1 MPGAFGVLANTGTA
15 LCACQDEGS
24 KQNYPLESRLSF
36 HFEGQHSP
44 VSDTKTVKSL
54 VLKLHTHQHIRF
66 FFLLDM
72 HTHMHKLNN
81 ADDTQTNTHGHRQTD
96 LKEIV
101 IVYHHQSFVIGKRV
115 QHQVSETSA
124 ALV

>member
-1 MPGAFGVLANTGTA
+1 MPGAFGVLANTGMA

-36 HFEGQHSP
+36 QFEGQHSP
-44 VSDTKTVKSL
+44 VSDTKTVKRF

-72 HTHMHKLNN
+72 HTHTHKLNN
-81 ADDTQTNTHGHRQTD
+81 ADDTQTNTNGHRQTD
-96 LKEIV
+96 HKDVLLK
-101 IVYHHQSFVIGKRV
+101 
-115 QHQVSETSA
+115 
-124 ALV
+124 

>member
-1 MPGAFGVLANTGTA
+1 
-15 LCACQDEGS
+15 
-24 KQNYPLESRLSF
+24 
-36 HFEGQHSP
+36 
-44 VSDTKTVKSL
+44 
-54 VLKLHTHQHIRF
+54 
-66 FFLLDM
+66 
-72 HTHMHKLNN
+72 MHKLNN

-101 IVYHHQSFVIGKRV
+101 IVYHHQSFVIG